1 MEQAGGGSTGQVHV
15 VKLNE
20 RDLLDYRAI
29 QRTFDGAYARTAL
42 GQLCYA
48 IVILRLFQAKFF
60 YVGEHISQCTVT
72 GAGWLN

>member
-1 MEQAGGGSTGQVHV
+1 MEQDGGEGTRQIHV

-48 IVILRLFQAKFF
+48 IVILRLFQPKFF
-60 YVGEHISQCTVT
+60 YVGECSSRRNRKHSS
-72 GAGWLN
+72 